1 MPQMMPHTASF
12 HKEESVQ
19 ACKQACRQACRQTS
33 AMLCHAG
40 QPAGRQATEVLIV
53 QIYIQVQEYHVTR
66 VIRPLAGDA
75 RN

>member
-19 ACKQACRQACRQTS
+19 ACKQACRQTS
-33 AMLCHAG
+33 AMLCHVG

-66 VIRPLAGDA
+66 VIRPLAGEG